1 MILSRY
7 SIGIG
12 DRFGQ
17 QGKAQLAAIIKAR
30 EQGVNITPV
39 WNKSQ
44 REHTII
50 GTRPADTRREA
61 DEAVKACGWD
71 GPYFVDADHVG
82 LTSVGPFVKHS
93 DFFTLD
99 VAHLIAKTAGE
110 SEINAFIKKYRKYAG
125 SLSIPGIDAP
135 FDVNEERLRA
145 LVGKFLLAI
154 KEAGKIYR
162 LIAAA
167 KRTDTFLT
175 EISLDETVEPQSPLE
190 LLFILAIVSD
200 EGIPIQTIAP
210 KFVGRFYKGV
220 DYVGS
225 VAKFARQFEENLA
238 VISFAVK
245 EFGLPESLKLS
256 LHSASDKFSIYGVIK
271 TALKKFDAGPVRSV
285 SPGQRGKDLVR
296 LSNGAGLHFKTAGT
310 TWLEEIIS
318 LAMAGGEGLTMAKRI
333 YARALLRIDELCE
346 PYATVIDIDRT
357 RLPGFKVV
365 DKWDEVKF
373 AATLRHDKS
382 CKDYNQHFRQLMHV
396 AYKIAAEMGRR
407 YLDLL
412 TQYRGI
418 IAQNVTENIYERHIK
433 PVLLV

>member
-1 MILSRY
+1 MNLDKY

-17 QGKAQLAAIIKAR
+17 EGKAQLAAIIKAG
-30 EQGVNITPV
+30 EHGVNITPV

-82 LTSVGPFVKHS
+82 LNSVGQFVKHS

-99 VAHLIAKTAGE
+99 VAHLIAKTASE

-135 FDVNEERLRA
+135 FDVTEERLRVI
-145 LVGKFLLAI
+145 VGKFLLAI
-154 KEAGKIYR
+154 KEAGRIYR

-167 KRTDTFLT
+167 KGIDNFIT
-175 EISLDETVEPQSPLE
+175 EISMDETVEPQSPLE
-190 LLFILAIVSD
+190 LLFILALISD

-210 KFVGRFYKGV
+210 RFVGRFYKGV

-238 VISFAVK
+238 VISFAIK

-271 TALKKFDAGPVRSV
+271 TALKKFD
-285 SPGQRGKDLVR
+285 
-296 LSNGAGLHFKTAGT
+296 AGLHFKTAGT

-365 DKWDEVKF
+365 DKWDEAKF

-382 CKDYNQHFRQLMHV
+382 SKDYNPHFRQLMHV
-396 AYKIAAEMGRR
+396 AYKIAAEMDRR

-412 TQYRGI
+412 TKYYDV
-418 IAQNVTENIYERHIK
+418 IALNVTENIYERHIK

>member
-1 MILSRY
+1 MILGKY

-17 QGKAQLAAIIKAR
+17 EGKAQLAAIIKAK
-30 EQGVNITPV
+30 EHGVNITPV

-50 GTRPADTRREA
+50 GTKPADTRKEA
-61 DEAVKACGWD
+61 DEAVKACRWD

-82 LTSVGPFVKHS
+82 LNSVGQFVKHS

-135 FDVNEERLRA
+135 FDVTEERLRA
-145 LVGKFLLAI
+145 IVGKFLLAI
-154 KEAGKIYR
+154 KEAGRIYR

-167 KRTDTFLT
+167 KGIDKFIT
-175 EISLDETVEPQSPLE
+175 EISMDETVEPQSPLE
-190 LLFILAIVSD
+190 LLFILALISD
-200 EGIPIQTIAP
+200 EGIPIRTIAP

-225 VAKFARQFEENLA
+225 VAKFTRQFEENLA
-238 VISFAVK
+238 VISFAIK
-245 EFGLPESLKLS
+245 EFGLLESLKLS

-271 TALKKFDAGPVRSV
+271 TTLKKFD
-285 SPGQRGKDLVR
+285 
-296 LSNGAGLHFKTAGT
+296 AGLHFKTAGT

-318 LAMAGGEGLTMAKRI
+318 LAMAGGEGLTIAKRI

-365 DKWDEVKF
+365 DKWDEAKF

-382 CKDYNQHFRQLMHV
+382 CKDYNPHFRQLMHV

-412 TQYRGI
+412 TQYRDL

>member
-1 MILSRY
+1 MNLGKY

-17 QGKAQLAAIIKAR
+17 EGKAQLAAIIKAK
-30 EQGVNITPV
+30 EQGINITPV

-50 GTRPADTRREA
+50 GTKPADVRREA
-61 DEAVKACGWD
+61 DEAVKACRWD

-110 SEINAFIKKYRKYAG
+110 SEVNAFVKKYRKYAG
-125 SLSIPGIDAP
+125 SLLIPGIDKP
-135 FDVNEERLRA
+135 FDVTEERLRA
-145 LVGKFLLAI
+145 IVGKFLLAV
-154 KEAGKIYR
+154 KEAGRIYR

-167 KRTDTFLT
+167 KGIDNFIT
-175 EISLDETVEPQSPLE
+175 EISMDETVEPQSPLE

-225 VAKFARQFEENLA
+225 VAKFVRQFEENLA
-238 VISFAVK
+238 VISFAIK

-271 TALKKFDAGPVRSV
+271 AALKKFD
-285 SPGQRGKDLVR
+285 
-296 LSNGAGLHFKTAGT
+296 AGLHFKTAGT

-318 LAMAGGEGLTMAKRI
+318 LAMAGGEGLVMAKRI

-365 DKWDEVKF
+365 DKWDEAKF

-382 CKDYNQHFRQLMHV
+382 CKDYNPHFRQLMHV

-412 TQYRGI
+412 TQYRDI
-418 IAQNVTENIYERHIK
+418 IANNVTENIYERHIK